1 MNTEQKAGGFILPQS
16 DCEKG
21 PSKLEAF
28 TMAAMQGLLSGL
40 WAAGGVLG
48 HGWSSEEIAAEAIEQ
63 AKATL

>member
-1 MNTEQKAGGFILPQS
+1 MNTQS